1 MRKDNFARYTNITES
16 ENVKFT
22 QTTEDLKPPT
32 SELFLFGHSQTYR
45 HVHVHVCVCSVA
57 MGQDMTTPPPPLYQ
71 DGGMNLRVRP
81 RVNSWIHIIEL
92 FKALQYWLF
101 YPPTHSLTHSPTH
114 FESISKFQKALL
126 VRYSRT
132 CIYNGPVLSGQFSKS
147 LFFTHTNAIFVTCI
161 RWPPLLSGRGHP
173 VAVLGYVCLSLLFL
187 PVLSGHPWT
196 ETNMI
201 QYQ

>member
-1 MRKDNFARYTNITES
+1 MCMLSCYGSRYDN
-16 ENVKFT
+16 
-22 QTTEDLKPPT
+22 
-32 SELFLFGHSQTYR
+32 
-45 HVHVHVCVCSVA
+45 
-57 MGQDMTTPPPPLYQ
+57 PPPPPCTRMEVWICVY
-71 DGGMNLRVRP
+71 VRELT
-81 RVNSWIHIIEL
+81 RGYTSLSCSRHCNINS
-92 FKALQYWLF
+92 F
-101 YPPTHSLTHSPTH
+101 THPLNHSPTH